1 MEKKEN
7 RHMLIVVIGMSFK
20 KKRSFY
26 EEEQKI
32 FRSIQSKLAPLE
44 QEVAMEYLT
53 WLDKKTSYFRSS
65 MEKSGYGTQPDS
77 LKRGDVV
84 WVEFGI
90 NVGTELSDYK
100 TRGHYALVWAVDLG
114 NIIVIPLS
122 SRDAPGSTLT
132 FDIGVIKELN
142 DDKESQETHSYLKLD
157 AIRSISKRRIARMT
171 GKANGKITLSKE
183 NIELVEKAIQIAFL
197 S

>member
-1 MEKKEN
+1 M
-7 RHMLIVVIGMSFK
+7 
-20 KKRSFY
+20 
-26 EEEQKI
+26 
-32 FRSIQSKLAPLE
+32 
-44 QEVAMEYLT
+44 
-53 WLDKKTSYFRSS
+53 
-65 MEKSGYGTQPDS
+65 
-77 LKRGDVV
+77 
-84 WVEFGI
+84 
-90 NVGTELSDYK
+90 
-100 TRGHYALVWAVDLG
+100 VWAVDLG